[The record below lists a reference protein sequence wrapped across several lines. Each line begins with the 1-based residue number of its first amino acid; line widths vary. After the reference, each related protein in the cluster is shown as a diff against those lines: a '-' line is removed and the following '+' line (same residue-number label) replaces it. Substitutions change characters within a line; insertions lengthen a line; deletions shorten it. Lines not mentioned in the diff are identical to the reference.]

1 MSREEAVM
9 DNLSL
14 YQDSPIT
21 VGENSLLLMPLL
33 YATSSLELQ

>member
-14 YQDSPIT
+14 YQDLPIT
-21 VGENSLLLMPLL
+21 AGENLLLLMHHT
-33 YATSSLELQ
+33 YIY